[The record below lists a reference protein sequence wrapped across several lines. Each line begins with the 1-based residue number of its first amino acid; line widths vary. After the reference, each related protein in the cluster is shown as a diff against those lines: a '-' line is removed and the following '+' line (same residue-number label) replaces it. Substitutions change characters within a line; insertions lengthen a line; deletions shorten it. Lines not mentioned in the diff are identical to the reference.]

1 MSASIEFGIAKNRPS
16 YSDYKAWVTIK
27 GLWEAKEF
35 VCLINGKE
43 VQNVMA
49 TLTYKALIADINNGL
64 LESSI
69 IEGLHYFPPRVLL
82 DWAEDNENVFLTAGL
97 KYYMNYD
104 HWNYKSYWTLDEAIT
119 LLTTNRCPLPSE
131 IIDSTLENEETSK
144 LARQLYTDIENSVL
158 PQLII
163 RKNTISKKY
172 IIDWAEQ
179 RKIKVADELY
189 NPMRKEHNKLIEIE
203 NTYIEDF
210 AYPSDYKEWLNLS
223 SCSVLET
230 CCIFSGFKRHL
241 TIDQLLDYICLRSDD
256 YSEYHGYGKLIDY
269 FKREIVA
276 NKSNKSIFREPVSE
290 KHIYTGKVLPLDI
303 LQWAIDKR
311 IEIPEEL
318 LELYKSEQDKTLIS
332 TNKRG
337 RPSVDSEIKEHAK
350 NLAMAGQLPENW
362 HDAKELLRKWA
373 NDNFHS
379 DNINYKSESFKN
391 NYKLSFHKKLL
402 EEHKNA
408 SIKIIVN

>member
-35 VCLINGKE
+35 VCLINGEE

-104 HWNYKSYWTLDEAIT
+104 HWNDKSYWTLDEAIT
-119 LLTTNRCPLPSE
+119 LLTTNRCPLPSK

-144 LARQLYTDIENSVL
+144 LARQLYTDIENYVL

-163 RKNTISKKY
+163 NGKNTISKKY

-203 NTYIEDF
+203 NTYIEDC

-276 NKSNKSIFREPVSE
+276 NKSSKSIFREPVSE

-303 LQWAIDKR
+303 LQWAIDKG

-318 LELYKSEQDKTLIS
+318 LELYKSEQDNIIHFNKYSSRMDLENQNEIGSKIIS
-332 TNKRG
+332 SIPFISPTNT
-337 RPSVDSEIKEHAK
+337 
-350 NLAMAGQLPENW
+350 ENW
-362 HDAKELLRKWA
+362 REDVKMAFTDYYNE
-373 NDNFHS
+373 
-379 DNINYKSESFKN
+379 N
-391 NYKLSFHKKLL
+391 NVAPKPKKLC
-402 EEHKNA
+402 A
-408 SIKIIVN
+408 YIKR